1 MPYIEINDIFDELR
15 DEDKRIFNELQF
27 ANNLIDIYSEFKSF
41 IDSNINTFNT
51 DSNTLNKYQELCL
64 KIELKRKTHKIIS
77 GSDDSDKYFI
87 DSIGYT
93 VSDQLNDNS
102 LELDI
107 NVNQIKTSGKTL
119 VDTKRVNTKKRVD
132 KKRFDLKTVDT
143 KKVQTKRVNTKRVR
157 PKSQFLCP
165 FNGCDNKY
173 NTKLQLQ
180 EHTQTEH
187 LPIVPESEVDS
198 ECDETNQR
206 SKLKKHVC
214 QYSGCK
220 YKTNKIRCL
229 RKHVEKHIR
238 PRVFQYLCKNCKI
251 RFKSD
256 DKWRLHMNSV
266 HNNDRPYVCDHI
278 GCQLAYRSSNYLRLH
293 KISHNEKD
301 LHRCTEPGCDRK
313 FKSKE
318 YLKKHVLYVHS
329 QPDRMKC
336 EWPGCEFNTGDP
348 RHMNRHKRVHI
359 QERPFVC
366 DVDQCGK
373 AFMDKLQLTRH
384 KNVVH
389 RLGTVFECYWPGC
402 EYSTGDKI
410 SMRTHESIHKTGGG
424 EYVCSWPE
432 CGKRMAH
439 KQSLEDHINA
449 IHKNVKPFSCPVA
462 GCPYRTAFRRNIRQH
477 SKTHRDKASKKSIPN
492 DSKS

>member
-1 MPYIEINDIFDELR
+1 MSYIEINDIFDELR
-15 DEDKRIFNELQF
+15 DVNKRLFNELLS
-27 ANNLIDIYSEFKSF
+27 ANNLINILSEFKSF
-41 IDSNINTFNT
+41 IDSIFNTFNT
-51 DSNTLNKYQELCL
+51 DSKNLNKYQELCL
-64 KIELKRKTHKIIS
+64 KIQEHVKRKPHKIIT
-77 GSDDSDKYFI
+77 GSDDK
-87 DSIGYT
+87 IG
-93 VSDQLNDNS
+93 D
-102 LELDI
+102 
-107 NVNQIKTSGKTL
+107 SGKTL
-119 VDTKRVNTKKRVD
+119 IDTKTVHPKRVY
-132 KKRFDLKTVDT
+132 
-143 KKVQTKRVNTKRVR
+143 TKRAR
-157 PKSQFLCP
+157 PKSHFLCP
-165 FNGCDNKY
+165 FDGCDNKY
-173 NTKLQLQ
+173 NTRNQLQ

-187 LPIVPESEVDS
+187 LPVVPEYETDS

-238 PRVFQYLCKNCKI
+238 PRVFHYLCKHCKI
-251 RFKSD
+251 GFKSD
-256 DKWRLHMNSV
+256 DKWRSHMKSV

-278 GCQLAYRSSNYLRLH
+278 GCQLAYRSSQYLRLH

-329 QPDRMKC
+329 QPDRLKC